1 MGTRRNKVI
10 AAQHPEGL
18 SAPLRQERFWLK
30 IHRADAWR
38 AQSRRCKFCRE
49 PISLKEATADHKLA
63 RKNGGTTTSENIQV
77 ACADC
82 NSAKGH
88 KTDLYFKKAIR
99 NPQPE
104 DTWAVWRAWSR
115 RTLWARAEAAN
126 LRLMR
131 MVGLET

>member
-38 AQSRRCKFCRE
+38 AQSRRCKYCAE
-49 PISLKEATADHKLA
+49 PITLRQATADHRVAK
-63 RKNGGTTTSENIQV
+63 KNGGMTSSENV
-77 ACADC
+77 SAACAPC
-82 NSAKGH
+82 NVAKH
-88 KTDLYFKKAIR
+88 HMPEKAFQRAIR

-104 DTWAVWRAWSR
+104 HRWGIWMAWSR
-115 RTLWARAEAAN
+115 RRIWARTEAAN